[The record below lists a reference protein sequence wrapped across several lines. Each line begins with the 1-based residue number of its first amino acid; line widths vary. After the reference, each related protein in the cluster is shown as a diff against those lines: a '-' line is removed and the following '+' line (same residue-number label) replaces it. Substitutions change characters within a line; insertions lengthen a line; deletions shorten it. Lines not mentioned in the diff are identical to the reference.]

1 MRLLPIG
8 RSIDLRYECPNC
20 NSSIWLS
27 EKEGGTKG
35 FKVSCP
41 LCDRIHDIEAVTLS
55 VRVTPL
61 AKLEDSIWTNNE
73 LVVLAT
79 MYKRSWIEEAVK
91 KLGKFKRFTEDD
103 IKKIVLLIEEEH
115 GIIK

>member
-1 MRLLPIG
+1 MRLLPVG
-8 RSIDLRYECPNC
+8 RSIDLRYECHIC

-27 EKEGGTKG
+27 EKESGTNG
-35 FKVSCP
+35 FKVICP
-41 LCDRIHDIEAVTLS
+41 LCQHTHEIEPVIAS

-61 AKLEDSIWTNNE
+61 TKLEDSIWTNNE